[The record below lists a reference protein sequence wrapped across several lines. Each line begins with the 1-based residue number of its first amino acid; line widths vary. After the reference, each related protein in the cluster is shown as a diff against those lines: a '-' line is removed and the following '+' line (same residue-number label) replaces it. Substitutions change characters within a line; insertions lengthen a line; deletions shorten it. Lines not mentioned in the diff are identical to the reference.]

1 MGKKDTKYVTYNNS
15 KAQRTLHIFSITSM
29 WWYSHRYDRAHSRP
43 MCRWQ
48 RAEYEQCDSV
58 KSQSHT
64 FGRNYQL
71 SAITLK
77 ICSSV
82 VASNGSF
89 RTFSFLL
96 SLLIV
101 EIFFFCFSGL
111 VIAIDVISLTIIT
124 HDQMWMERTT
134 TNDMSRN
141 DIEAIVK
148 YFFKHYNN
156 SNTLAPMMKTIRLK
170 CMPNKFMSRLY
181 GFNVFRPWHAQ
192 AYGSMRECF
201 IIIQCIYIVC
211 PLKSHFK
218 VIFQPILPQQCN
230 SSKPVFKLHTL

>member
-101 EIFFFCFSGL
+101 EIFFFASL
-111 VIAIDVISLTIIT
+111 VWWLRLMSFRSPLLHMTKCEWKGRR
-124 HDQMWMERTT
+124 QMIWAGMT
-134 TNDMSRN
+134 SR
-141 DIEAIVK
+141 
-148 YFFKHYNN
+148 
-156 SNTLAPMMKTIRLK
+156 RL
-170 CMPNKFMSRLY
+170 
-181 GFNVFRPWHAQ
+181 
-192 AYGSMRECF
+192 
-201 IIIQCIYIVC
+201 
-211 PLKSHFK
+211 
-218 VIFQPILPQQCN
+218 
-230 SSKPVFKLHTL
+230 

>member
-101 EIFFFCFSGL
+101 EIFFFLLLWFGDCDWCHFAHHYYTWPNVNGKDDDKWYEPEWHRGDCK
-111 VIAIDVISLTIIT
+111 I
-124 HDQMWMERTT
+124 
-134 TNDMSRN
+134 
-141 DIEAIVK
+141 
-148 YFFKHYNN
+148 FF
-156 SNTLAPMMKTIRLK
+156 
-170 CMPNKFMSRLY
+170 
-181 GFNVFRPWHAQ
+181 
-192 AYGSMRECF
+192 
-201 IIIQCIYIVC
+201 
-211 PLKSHFK
+211 
-218 VIFQPILPQQCN
+218 
-230 SSKPVFKLHTL
+230 